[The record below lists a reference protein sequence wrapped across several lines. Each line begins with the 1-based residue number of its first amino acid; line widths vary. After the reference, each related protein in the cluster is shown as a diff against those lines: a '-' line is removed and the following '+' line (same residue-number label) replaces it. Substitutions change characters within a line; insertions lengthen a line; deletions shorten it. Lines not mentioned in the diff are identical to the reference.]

1 MKSPSRFV
9 CSRGIFMAG
18 EVPQGRCLLHEV
30 CKEGATDQNPCY
42 LRPNT
47 PSNPA
52 RAWSHPARNSQ
63 EPENAE
69 VRCNLS
75 YALLKECKYHKA
87 LEAADGAV
95 AIDPTME
102 RAHFRKGLAHA
113 ALEE

>member
-1 MKSPSRFV
+1 M
-9 CSRGIFMAG
+9 
-18 EVPQGRCLLHEV
+18 LHEN
-30 CKEGATDQNPCY
+30 CKEGICRCY
-42 LRPNT
+42 QPIYTTTLSRT
-47 PSNPA
+47 H
-52 RAWSHPARNSQ
+52 RRGVELQ

-75 YALLKECKYHKA
+75 YALLKECKYNKA

-102 RAHFRKGLAHA
+102 RAQFRKGLAHA